1 MIKTRTGFAG
11 TARFTLLAGAAAL
24 ALPGM
29 AHAQDATAE
38 DAVAEDDATGNQI
51 VVTATKREQTL
62 QEVPVAVSAIKG
74 DGKRAEDVT
83 GELGDRIKALVY
95 EYSGRMPL
103 AAAVGVLH
111 LVAYEITRDS
121 D

>member
-1 MIKTRTGFAG
+1 MSDIRV
-11 TARFTLLAGAAAL
+11 L
-24 ALPGM
+24 
-29 AHAQDATAE
+29 
-38 DAVAEDDATGNQI
+38 
-51 VVTATKREQTL
+51 
-62 QEVPVAVSAIKG
+62 KG

-103 AAAVGVLH
+103 AAAIGVLH
-111 LVAYEITRDS
+111 LVAYDITRDS

>member
-1 MIKTRTGFAG
+1 MTDIRV
-11 TARFTLLAGAAAL
+11 L
-24 ALPGM
+24 
-29 AHAQDATAE
+29 
-38 DAVAEDDATGNQI
+38 
-51 VVTATKREQTL
+51 
-62 QEVPVAVSAIKG
+62 KG

-83 GELGDRIKALVY
+83 GELGDRIKELVH
-95 EYSGRMPL
+95 EYSGRIPL

>member
-1 MIKTRTGFAG
+1 MTDIRV
-11 TARFTLLAGAAAL
+11 L
-24 ALPGM
+24 
-29 AHAQDATAE
+29 
-38 DAVAEDDATGNQI
+38 N
-51 VVTATKREQTL
+51 
-62 QEVPVAVSAIKG
+62 G

-95 EYSGRMPL
+95 EYSGRIPL

-111 LVAYEITRDS
+111 LVADEIIRDH

>member
-1 MIKTRTGFAG
+1 MSDIRIF
-11 TARFTLLAGAAAL
+11 
-24 ALPGM
+24 
-29 AHAQDATAE
+29 
-38 DAVAEDDATGNQI
+38 
-51 VVTATKREQTL
+51 
-62 QEVPVAVSAIKG
+62 KG

-103 AAAVGVLH
+103 AAAVGVLY
-111 LVAYEITRDS
+111 LVAYEVTRDS

>member
-1 MIKTRTGFAG
+1 MTDIR
-11 TARFTLLAGAAAL
+11 
-24 ALPGM
+24 
-29 AHAQDATAE
+29 
-38 DAVAEDDATGNQI
+38 I
-51 VVTATKREQTL
+51 
-62 QEVPVAVSAIKG
+62 IKG

-83 GELGDRIKALVY
+83 GELAESIKALIY
-95 EYSGRMPL
+95 DYSGRMPL

>member
-1 MIKTRTGFAG
+1 M
-11 TARFTLLAGAAAL
+11 AL
-24 ALPGM
+24 GVQVALTSEKSP
-29 AHAQDATAE
+29 APPSQRSKE
-38 DAVAEDDATGNQI
+38 
-51 VVTATKREQTL
+51 
-62 QEVPVAVSAIKG
+62 SAMSDIRVLKG

-83 GELGDRIKALVY
+83 GELGDRIKALIY
-95 EYSGRMPL
+95 EYEGRMPL

>member
-1 MIKTRTGFAG
+1 MTDIRV
-11 TARFTLLAGAAAL
+11 L
-24 ALPGM
+24 
-29 AHAQDATAE
+29 
-38 DAVAEDDATGNQI
+38 
-51 VVTATKREQTL
+51 
-62 QEVPVAVSAIKG
+62 KG

-95 EYSGRMPL
+95 EYSGRIPL

>member
-1 MIKTRTGFAG
+1 MPARNGSTSPSGRTRE
-11 TARFTLLAGAAAL
+11 R
-24 ALPGM
+24 
-29 AHAQDATAE
+29 
-38 DAVAEDDATGNQI
+38 AVTDI
-51 VVTATKREQTL
+51 R
-62 QEVPVAVSAIKG
+62 IFKG

-83 GELGDRIKALVY
+83 GELGDRIKALIY